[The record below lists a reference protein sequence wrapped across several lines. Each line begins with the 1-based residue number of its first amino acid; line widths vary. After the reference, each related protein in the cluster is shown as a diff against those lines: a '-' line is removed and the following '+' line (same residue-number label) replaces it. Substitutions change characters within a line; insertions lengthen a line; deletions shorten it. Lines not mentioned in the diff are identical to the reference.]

1 MLKVPSYRYFKDQRV
16 TAYQDDTVWWKFY
29 LIPDY
34 VSIRRDAN
42 GDPVFLLIKYA
53 FSDQDRAKNSSLPV
67 GGGFMVFDVELT
79 AAEEDTK
86 KVTDVL
92 QADVNDIWNQMKAL
106 AESGGKPVE
115 GYTLDSWYYLNG
127 HGDPSNPIHTTLG
140 VSDLLLGLGAQ
151 APQAPP
157 GDAPPKVILD
167 MPTWTDGTFSISA
180 PQSTELVSHRVTD
193 GKVSLVG
200 NNVAAVNMDLT
211 DAGATFMQKTLLNT
225 DGTGA
230 SDLTP
235 IQVTYNLK
243 FWARVPPVHILVQA
257 DSRALYEGVKS
268 VYHDYQDNDCSND
281 VMTHAETNMSMAV
294 QSGLV
299 KIQIDP
305 GTLPLTSDFLQQLT
319 TSATN
324 FVFDQ
329 IKNNFFGQKQGPPP
343 NQDDPTKD
351 FVNSDNTIYYLK
363 TDMEFTAIH
372 IGYDE
377 TVAAMQEWPAN
388 PQGTLQTFFA
398 GLSAEKMKQFVRTVD
413 LEDPFFQTLGL
424 TVSAFAPWDEH
435 IDFIEASF
443 RYDGQDD
450 AGNPQEKVQAFTFTK
465 SHTAD
470 TWDPRLLDGKREYQY
485 QWRVGYSGHGTSDF
499 SNWTTSTSPKLNLDI
514 GDPGHILVKVLPGNV
529 NWADVTSSVQVDIDY
544 SDDSAN
550 VPDEGTTLVFTQSTG
565 EQTYDRWIYVPQNK
579 PLRYKT
585 HFFLKTG
592 QQVDDTDWHQSTV
605 SPLVINE
612 PSSVNKLQVNLFP
625 VGDGWVNVQQAV
637 IDLQYG
643 DGTVADSASTT
654 LQLKSLDEFR
664 KWIVVLSNPSD
675 QAFQYKY
682 VASFKDGTPPL
693 MQGWVHATG
702 DQTIP
707 IMVKAPPQV
716 AVQVLPELV
725 DFTVTPLVEV
735 DLHYDD
741 PDSGTHQADTLVFD
755 SPDGKKPAPQSWGP
769 FPVHDDTKKSYRY
782 QLTYHPAQG
791 TAAPQA
797 EQTTTD
803 DKLVLMALDV
813 PRIAALVIPKALDFT
828 TSPVVEVDVSY
839 TDAGNDIDAS
849 ETLVFTDMTA
859 QSFVIPIASG
869 GSKTYQLG
877 VTYYLNDGKVVTR
890 DPVSMD
896 KTQVVIPR
904 YIPTTAQG

>member
-16 TAYQDDTVWWKFY
+16 TAYQDDTVWWKFC

-42 GDPVFLLIKYA
+42 GDPIILLIKYA
-53 FSDQDRAKNSSLPV
+53 LSDQDRAKNPSLPV

-79 AAEEDTK
+79 AAEDDTK

-106 AESGGKPVE
+106 ADSGGKPVE

-140 VSDLLLGLGAQ
+140 VNDLLLGLGAQ

-157 GDAPPKVILD
+157 GDAPPKVVLD

-235 IQVTYNLK
+235 IQVTYNLE
-243 FWARVPPVHILVQA
+243 FLARVPPVHILVQA

-281 VMTHAETNMSMAV
+281 VMTHAETNMAMAV

-363 TDMEFTAIH
+363 TDMDFTAIH

-377 TVAAMQEWPAN
+377 TVAAMQEWLAN
-388 PQGTLQTFFA
+388 PQGTLQAFFA
-398 GLSAEKMKQFVRTVD
+398 GLSAEKMKQFIRVVD
-413 LEDPFFQTLGL
+413 LNDPFFQTLGL
-424 TVSAFAPWDEH
+424 TASAFAPWDEH

-443 RYDGQDD
+443 RYDGQDN

-465 SHTAD
+465 DHTTD
-470 TWDPRLLDGKREYQY
+470 IWDPRLLDGKREYQY
-485 QWRVGYSGHGTSDF
+485 QWRVGYSGHGTSGF
-499 SNWTTSTSPKLNLDI
+499 SNWTSSTSPKLNLDV
-514 GDPGHILVKVLPGNV
+514 GDPGHILVKVARRGM
-529 NWADVTSSVQVDIDY
+529 
-544 SDDSAN
+544 
-550 VPDEGTTLVFTQSTG
+550 STG
-565 EQTYDRWIYVPQNK
+565 RT
-579 PLRYKT
+579 
-585 HFFLKTG
+585 
-592 QQVDDTDWHQSTV
+592 
-605 SPLVINE
+605 
-612 PSSVNKLQVNLFP
+612 
-625 VGDGWVNVQQAV
+625 
-637 IDLQYG
+637 
-643 DGTVADSASTT
+643 
-654 LQLKSLDEFR
+654 
-664 KWIVVLSNPSD
+664 
-675 QAFQYKY
+675 
-682 VASFKDGTPPL
+682 
-693 MQGWVHATG
+693 
-702 DQTIP
+702 
-707 IMVKAPPQV
+707 
-716 AVQVLPELV
+716 
-725 DFTVTPLVEV
+725 
-735 DLHYDD
+735 
-741 PDSGTHQADTLVFD
+741 
-755 SPDGKKPAPQSWGP
+755 
-769 FPVHDDTKKSYRY
+769 
-782 QLTYHPAQG
+782 
-791 TAAPQA
+791 
-797 EQTTTD
+797 
-803 DKLVLMALDV
+803 
-813 PRIAALVIPKALDFT
+813 
-828 TSPVVEVDVSY
+828 
-839 TDAGNDIDAS
+839 
-849 ETLVFTDMTA
+849 
-859 QSFVIPIASG
+859 
-869 GSKTYQLG
+869 
-877 VTYYLNDGKVVTR
+877 
-890 DPVSMD
+890 
-896 KTQVVIPR
+896 
-904 YIPTTAQG
+904 